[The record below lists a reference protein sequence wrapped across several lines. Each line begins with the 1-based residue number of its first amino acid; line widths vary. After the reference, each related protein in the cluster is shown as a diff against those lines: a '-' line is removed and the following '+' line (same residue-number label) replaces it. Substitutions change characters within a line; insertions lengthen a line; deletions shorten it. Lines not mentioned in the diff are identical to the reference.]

1 MLQGLIILLLFIAA
15 CVIGLPVGFAI
26 GFTTWFSFL
35 MLDGKMLVL
44 AQKLFTS
51 VNSFTYLCIPLFILA
66 AEIMSEGKLIDK
78 IVDFFQVCIGHIRGG
93 LAYVNVLD
101 SMVFAGISGSASADM
116 ASIGVITSNAMIKAG
131 YTKDYAVTVSAAT
144 ATIAPLIPPSTI
156 MIIFAAA
163 AGRVSV
169 GELFAGG
176 TIPGILYGC
185 AFLVLCWY
193 FAKKYNQPKNE
204 RRATFKEIWTE
215 FKLSLPVI
223 LLPLLILGSI
233 VSGICTATEAGALA
247 VIYSIVVTLMRK
259 TMTLHMLYDSLYE
272 SARLTASV
280 LFIIAT
286 AGAMQWVLTALQIPQ
301 HLAEFCLQFIESKF
315 VFLLFVNILL
325 FFVGCL
331 LDGAPAVLLLT
342 PILFPV
348 AMTYGIDPVHFGIV
362 MCLNLT
368 IGLITPPIGM
378 VLFVASNVTSVKLSV
393 LYKTVWPFVLT
404 GVVVLLLVTYCPILT
419 TWLPSMMG

>member
-1 MLQGLIILLLFIAA
+1 MIDGLMILILFIG
-15 CVIGLPVGFAI
+15 CCIVGIPIGFSI
-26 GFTTWFSFL
+26 GFTTWISFL
-35 MLDGKMLVL
+35 LLDGKMMVL

-51 VNSFTYLCIPLFILA
+51 VNSFTYLCIPLFVLA

-78 IVDFFQVCIGHIRGG
+78 IVDFFQVLIGHIRGG

-116 ASIGVITSNAMIKAG
+116 ASLGVITSTAMVKAG
-131 YTKDYAVTVSAAT
+131 YDKEYAVTVSAAT

-156 MIIFAAA
+156 MIIFASA

-169 GELFAGG
+169 GELFMGG
-176 TIPGILYGC
+176 LIPGVLYGI
-185 AFLVLCWY
+185 AFLVLCGY

-204 RRATFKEIWTE
+204 RRATFKEIWAE
-215 FKLSLPVI
+215 FKLSLPVL
-223 LLPLLILGSI
+223 LLPALIMGSI
-233 VSGICTATEAGALA
+233 VTGVCTATEAGALA
-247 VIYSIVVTLMRK
+247 VIYAIIAVIIRK
-259 TMTLHMLYDSLYE
+259 SMTLKMLYDSLYE
-272 SARLTASV
+272 AARLTASV

-301 HLAEFCLQFIESKF
+301 NLAAFCLQYIDSRFA
-315 VFLLFVNILL
+315 FLVFVNVLL

-348 AMTYGIDPVHFGIV
+348 AMQYGIDPVHFGII
-362 MCLNLT
+362 MCMNLT
-368 IGLITPPIGM
+368 IGLITPPIGL
-378 VLFVASNVTSVKLSV
+378 VLFVAANVTDVKLSV
-393 LYKTVWPFVLT
+393 LYKRVWPFV
-404 GVVVLLLVTYCPILT
+404 GIAFIVLMLVTYVPQLS
-419 TWLPSMMG
+419 TWLPSIMK

>member
-1 MLQGLIILLLFIAA
+1 MLLGLVILILFIVI
-15 CVIGLPVGFAI
+15 CLIGLPVGFAI

-35 MLDGKMLVL
+35 MLDGKMMVL

-51 VNSFTYLCIPLFILA
+51 VNSFTYLCIPLFVLA

-116 ASIGVITSNAMIKAG
+116 ASLGVITSNAMIKAG
-131 YTKDYAVTVSAAT
+131 YSKEYAVTVSAAT

-169 GELFAGG
+169 GKLFAGG
-176 TIPGILYGC
+176 TIPGLIYGI
-185 AFLVLCWY
+185 AFLVLCGY
-193 FAKKYNQPKNE
+193 YAKKYNQPKNA
-204 RRATFKEIWTE
+204 RRATLKEIWTE
-215 FKLSLPVI
+215 LKLSLPVL
-223 LLPLLILGSI
+223 LLPALILGSI
-233 VSGICTATEAGALA
+233 VSGVCTATEAGALA
-247 VIYSIVVTLMRK
+247 VIYAIAATFLRK
-259 TMTLHMLYDSLYE
+259 AMTLRKLYDCLY
-272 SARLTASV
+272 SAARLTASV

-301 HLAEFCLQFIESKF
+301 NLASFCLQYINSKF
-315 VFLLFVNILL
+315 AFLIFVNILL

-348 AMTYGIDPVHFGIV
+348 AMQYGIDPIHFGIV

-368 IGLITPPIGM
+368 IGLITPPIGL
-378 VLFVASNVTSVKLSV
+378 VLFVASNVTGLKLSV
-393 LYKTVWPFVLT
+393 LYKTVWPFVC
-404 GVVVLLLVTYCPILT
+404 VAFVVLMLVTYCPILT
-419 TWLPSMMG
+419 TWLPSLMA

>member
-1 MLQGLIILLLFIAA
+1 MLLGLVILVLFIVI
-15 CVIGLPVGFAI
+15 CLIGLPVGFAI

-35 MLDGKMLVL
+35 MLDGKMMVL

-51 VNSFTYLCIPLFILA
+51 VNSFTYLCIPLFVLA

-116 ASIGVITSNAMIKAG
+116 ASLGVITSNAMIKAG
-131 YTKDYAVTVSAAT
+131 YSKNYAVTVSAAT

-169 GELFAGG
+169 GKLFAGG
-176 TIPGILYGC
+176 TIPGLIYGV
-185 AFLVLCWY
+185 AFLVLCGVY
-193 FAKKYNQPKNE
+193 AKKYNQPKNE

-215 FKLSLPVI
+215 FKLSLPVL
-223 LLPLLILGSI
+223 LLPMLILGSI
-233 VSGICTATEAGALA
+233 VSGVCTATEAGGLA
-247 VIYSIVVTLMRK
+247 VIYAIAATFLRK
-259 TMTLHMLYDSLYE
+259 AMTIRKLYDCLYNA
-272 SARLTASV
+272 ARLTASV

-301 HLAEFCLQFIESKF
+301 NLASFCLQYIDSKF
-315 VFLLFVNILL
+315 AFLIFVNILL

-348 AMTYGIDPVHFGIV
+348 AM
-362 MCLNLT
+362 
-368 IGLITPPIGM
+368 
-378 VLFVASNVTSVKLSV
+378 
-393 LYKTVWPFVLT
+393 
-404 GVVVLLLVTYCPILT
+404 
-419 TWLPSMMG
+419 

>member
-1 MLQGLIILLLFIAA
+1 MGALFILVLFLV
-15 CVIGLPVGFAI
+15 CCIIGFPVGFAI
-26 GFTTWFSFL
+26 GFTTWTSFL
-35 MLDGKMLVL
+35 LLGGKMMVM

-51 VNSFTYLCIPLFILA
+51 INSFTYLCIPLFVLA
-66 AEIMSEGKLIDK
+66 SEIMSEGKLIDK
-78 IVDFFQVCIGHIRGG
+78 IVDFFQTCIGHIRGG

-116 ASIGVITSNAMIKAG
+116 ASIGLLTANAMMKAG
-131 YTKDYAVTVSAAT
+131 YTRDYSVTVSAAT

-169 GELFAGG
+169 GELFMGG
-176 TIPGILYGC
+176 TIPGIIYGI
-185 AFLVLCWY
+185 AFLILCGY
-193 FAKKYNQPKNE
+193 YAKKYNQPKNE
-204 RRATFKEIWTE
+204 RRATLKEILYE
-215 FKLSLPVI
+215 FKQSLPVI

-233 VSGICTATEAGALA
+233 VTGICTATEAGALA
-247 VIYSIVVTLMRK
+247 VIYAIIATLLRK
-259 TMTLHMLYDSLYE
+259 SMNMTMLINSLYK

-286 AGAMQWVLTALQIPQ
+286 SGAMQWVLTALQIPQ
-301 HLAEFCLQFIESKF
+301 NVASFCLQFIHSKLM
-315 VFLLFVNILL
+315 FLLFLNILL
-325 FFVGCL
+325 FIVGCL

-348 AMTYGIDPVHFGIV
+348 ALQYGIDPIHFGII

-368 IGLITPPIGM
+368 IGLITPPIGLL
-378 VLFVASNVTSVKLSV
+378 LFVASNVTGLKLKI
-393 LYKTVWPFVLT
+393 LYKTVWPFVFC
-404 GVVVLLLVTYCPILT
+404 GICVLLLVTYCPFLT
-419 TWLPSMMG
+419 TWLPSLVK

>member
-1 MLQGLIILLLFIAA
+1 MGAFFILVLFLVCCIIGF
-15 CVIGLPVGFAI
+15 PVGFAI
-26 GFTTWFSFL
+26 GFTTWTSFL
-35 MLDGKMLVL
+35 LLGGKMMVM

-51 VNSFTYLCIPLFILA
+51 INSFTYLCIPLFVLA
-66 AEIMSEGKLIDK
+66 SEIMSEGKLIDK
-78 IVDFFQVCIGHIRGG
+78 IVDFFQTCIGHIRGG

-116 ASIGVITSNAMIKAG
+116 ASIGLLTANAMMKAG
-131 YTKDYAVTVSAAT
+131 YTRDYSVTVSAAT

-169 GELFAGG
+169 GELFMGG
-176 TIPGILYGC
+176 TIPGIIYGI
-185 AFLVLCWY
+185 AFLILCGY
-193 FAKKYNQPKNE
+193 YAKKYNQPKNE
-204 RRATFKEIWTE
+204 RRATLKEILYE
-215 FKLSLPVI
+215 FKQSLPVI

-233 VSGICTATEAGALA
+233 VTGICTATEAGALA
-247 VIYSIVVTLMRK
+247 VIYAIIATLLRK
-259 TMTLHMLYDSLYE
+259 SMNMTMLINSLYK

-286 AGAMQWVLTALQIPQ
+286 SGAMQWVLTALQIPQ
-301 HLAEFCLQFIESKF
+301 NVASFCLQFIHSKLM
-315 VFLLFVNILL
+315 FLLFLNILL
-325 FFVGCL
+325 FIVGCL

-348 AMTYGIDPVHFGIV
+348 ALQYGIDPIHFGII

-368 IGLITPPIGM
+368 IGLITPPIGLL
-378 VLFVASNVTSVKLSV
+378 LFVASNVTGLKLKI
-393 LYKTVWPFVLT
+393 LYKTVWPFVFC
-404 GVVVLLLVTYCPILT
+404 GICVLLLVTYCPFLT
-419 TWLPSMMG
+419 TWLPSLVK

>member
-1 MLQGLIILLLFIAA
+1 
-15 CVIGLPVGFAI
+15 
-26 GFTTWFSFL
+26 
-35 MLDGKMLVL
+35 
-44 AQKLFTS
+44 
-51 VNSFTYLCIPLFILA
+51 
-66 AEIMSEGKLIDK
+66 
-78 IVDFFQVCIGHIRGG
+78 
-93 LAYVNVLD
+93 
-101 SMVFAGISGSASADM
+101 
-116 ASIGVITSNAMIKAG
+116 
-131 YTKDYAVTVSAAT
+131 
-144 ATIAPLIPPSTI
+144 
-156 MIIFAAA
+156 
-163 AGRVSV
+163 
-169 GELFAGG
+169 
-176 TIPGILYGC
+176 
-185 AFLVLCWY
+185 
-193 FAKKYNQPKNE
+193 
-204 RRATFKEIWTE
+204 
-215 FKLSLPVI
+215 
-223 LLPLLILGSI
+223 
-233 VSGICTATEAGALA
+233 
-247 VIYSIVVTLMRK
+247 
-259 TMTLHMLYDSLYE
+259 MTLHMLYDSLYE

>member
-1 MLQGLIILLLFIAA
+1 MLLGLVILVLFIVI
-15 CVIGLPVGFAI
+15 CLIGLPVGFAI

-35 MLDGKMLVL
+35 MLDGKMMVL

-51 VNSFTYLCIPLFILA
+51 VNSFTYLCIPLFVLA

-116 ASIGVITSNAMIKAG
+116 ASLGVITSNAMIKAG
-131 YTKDYAVTVSAAT
+131 YSKEYAVTVSAAT

-169 GELFAGG
+169 GKLFAGG
-176 TIPGILYGC
+176 TIPGFLYGI
-185 AFLVLCWY
+185 AFLVLCGY
-193 FAKKYNQPKNE
+193 YAKKYNQPKNE
-204 RRATFKEIWTE
+204 RRATLKEIWTE
-215 FKLSLPVI
+215 LKLSLPVL
-223 LLPLLILGSI
+223 LLPCLILGSI

-247 VIYSIVVTLMRK
+247 VVYAIGATFLRK
-259 TMTLHMLYDSLYE
+259 AMTVKKLYDCLYNA
-272 SARLTASV
+272 ARLTASV

-301 HLAEFCLQFIESKF
+301 NLASFCLQYINSKF
-315 VFLLFVNILL
+315 AFLIFVNILL

-348 AMTYGIDPVHFGIV
+348 AMQYGIDPIHFGIV

-368 IGLITPPIGM
+368 IGLITPPIGL
-378 VLFVASNVTSVKLSV
+378 VLFVASNVTGLKLSV
-393 LYKTVWPFVLT
+393 LYKTVWPFVF
-404 GVVVLLLVTYCPILT
+404 VAFVVLMLVTYCPILT
-419 TWLPSMMG
+419 TWLPSLMA